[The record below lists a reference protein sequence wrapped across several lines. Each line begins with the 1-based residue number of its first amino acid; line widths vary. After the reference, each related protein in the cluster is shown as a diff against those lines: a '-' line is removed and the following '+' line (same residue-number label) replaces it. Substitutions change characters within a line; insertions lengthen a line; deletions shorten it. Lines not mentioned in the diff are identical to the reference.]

1 MHLEVVTPEGSKL
14 KSEVEEITARSVL
27 GELGILSGHIPVLTV
42 LDIGK
47 LQYLCKDTNESKT
60 LALGGGFLEV
70 DGDQLIIITESAEFA
85 EEIDV
90 DRAQSAQQRA
100 TQALAEL
107 EAGSPAHERKN
118 RSLRRA
124 ENRLEV
130 AGS

>member
-27 GELGILSGHIPVLTV
+27 GEMGILSGHIPVLTV
-42 LDIGK
+42 LDVGK
-47 LQYLCKDTNESKT
+47 FQYLCKDTNEAKT

-90 DRAQSAQQRA
+90 ARAQSAQQRA
-100 TQALAEL
+100 TQALAEM
-107 EAGSPAHERKN
+107 EAGSAAYERKN